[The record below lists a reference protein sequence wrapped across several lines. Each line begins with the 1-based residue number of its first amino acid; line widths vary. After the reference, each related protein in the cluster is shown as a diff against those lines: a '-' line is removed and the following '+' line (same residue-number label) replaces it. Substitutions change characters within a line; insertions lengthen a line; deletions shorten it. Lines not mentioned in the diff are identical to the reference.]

1 MSDQIILKA
10 AGDDRTRNA
19 LRRLIQLWNAA
30 RTNPDALVD
39 SGLLMIPSTGYR
51 IGEHGELLDS
61 DGVGLIPFRRNPAQR
76 YMNDLRLKRL
86 REGNPLSATIVKA
99 RSMGVSYD
107 IWVAM
112 FCRLI
117 TTSNISC
124 IYVGQSEAQNKR
136 SVRDAFARLHSNME
150 FVRTVVALSP
160 NNADMVGFLADYS
173 PEEILSAFNVI
184 SRLAICEPTP
194 GSIDNARGDA
204 IRPLIIHIDE
214 RDYQDK
220 PEAVDAALQSVWAK
234 EKAGAQWWETSTIN
248 EGGAGVFV
256 NEHQEAWKAQGECN
270 FWEPG
275 FKDGQHPKTAMF
287 FGAFMDPR
295 ACRARL
301 ADGVTWRDFK
311 HAITDEYE
319 LRVLKVASDYNQS
332 LGLAPQAAEERA
344 LAHLAFRWGKIP
356 RFRPYAKDYVDL
368 VFAGGDNEKSE
379 QSLKLGWPCFPED
392 VYRRA
397 ASSAIIPER
406 YIRAIR
412 ETSVRP
418 PVWIGD
424 IQASPQDS
432 KVLELVADEYGP
444 LRIWKWPHEISGI
457 PTLSVD
463 PHPGAGD
470 EVDSDNPDKYDF
482 TFGCSFDINGDGN
495 DQILEFETRSPT
507 HITRHQIYNI
517 LRLLSYG
524 PAFAAIDTSAPFI
537 NAPFVCDPRRIAFY
551 NQERNTG
558 EWLVDH
564 IVQACLYPRSRL
576 YRNRPDATSML
587 ANVFGTENKP
597 GMKAKMADLLL
608 GSIASSVDRAST
620 GNVRTIRSAR
630 IMDQLVYFERKIA
643 KSGRVLYEARTKG
656 KQNETSK
663 DDGVIA
669 LALDLLSWELMTFLK
684 VLDENGRPRGAVQ
697 GSDAAQAPRHRRQA
711 VEEVL
716 ERRDTWLQV

>member
-1 MSDQIILKA
+1 VSDQIILKA
-10 AGDDRTRNA
+10 ADDARTRNA
-19 LRRLIQLWNAA
+19 LRRLIELWKTA
-30 RTNPDALVD
+30 RTRPDALVD

-51 IGEHGELLDS
+51 IGERGELIDS
-61 DGVGLIPFRRNPAQR
+61 HNAGLIPFRRNPAQR
-76 YMNDLRLKRL
+76 YMHDLRLKRL

-107 IWVAM
+107 IWVEM

-124 IYVGQSEAQNKR
+124 VYVGQSEAQNKR
-136 SVRDAFARLHSNME
+136 SVRDAFTRLHSNME
-150 FVRTVVALSP
+150 FVRSVIALSP
-160 NNADMVGFLADYS
+160 NNADMVGFIAEY
-173 PEEILSAFNVI
+173 PEDEILSAFNVL

-194 GSIDNARGDA
+194 GSIDNVRGDSL
-204 IRPLIIHIDE
+204 RPLIIHIDE
-214 RDYQDK
+214 RDYQDR
-220 PEAVDAALQSVWAK
+220 PDAVDAALQSVWAK
-234 EKAGAQWWETSTIN
+234 EKPGAQWWETSTIN

-256 NEHQEAWKAQGECN
+256 SEHQEAWKAQGECN

-275 FKDGQHPKTAMF
+275 FKDGQHPKTAIF

-301 ADGVTWRDFK
+301 APGVTWRDFK

-319 LRVLKVASDYNQS
+319 QRVLSVATAYNMS
-332 LGLAPQAAEERA
+332 LGMSPRAAEERA
-344 LAHLAFRWGKIP
+344 LAHIAFRWGKIP
-356 RFRPYAKDYVDL
+356 KFRPYAKDYVDL

-397 ASSAIIPER
+397 ASSAVIPER

-418 PVWIGD
+418 PVWTGD
-424 IQASPQDS
+424 IEASPHDA
-432 KVLELVADEYGP
+432 KVLRLVADEYGP
-444 LRIWKWPHEISGI
+444 LRIWKWPHQITGI
-457 PTLSVD
+457 PTFSVD
-463 PHPGAGD
+463 PHAGAGD
-470 EVDSDNPDKYDF
+470 NAELDNPDRYDF
-482 TFGCSFDINGDGN
+482 TFGCSFDINGEGN
-495 DQILEFETRSPT
+495 DQILEYETLSPT

-517 LRLLSYG
+517 LRFLAYG
-524 PAFAAIDTSAPFI
+524 EAFASVDTEAQFI
-537 NAPFVCDPRRIAFY
+537 SVPFVCDPRRIAFY
-551 NQERNTG
+551 NQERNAG

-564 IVQACLYPRSRL
+564 IVQTCMYPRTRL
-576 YRNRPDATSML
+576 YRNRPDATSVL

-608 GSIASSVDRAST
+608 GSIASSFENPST

-630 IMDQLVYFERKIA
+630 LVDQLSYFERKVT
-643 KSGRVLYEARTKG
+643 KTGRVMYEARTKG
-656 KQNETSK
+656 KHNETSK

-669 LALDLLSWELMTFLK
+669 LALDLLSWELMRFLK
-684 VLDENGRPRGAVQ
+684 LIDEDGRPRGAVQ
-697 GSDAAQAPRHRRQA
+697 GTSTERPQRRQQTA
-711 VEEVL
+711 QEII